1 MKENIN
7 IVCSTND
14 NFAVHCGVMLE
25 SLFQNTKYPDQIFVY
40 LIFNKL
46 NNINK
51 NKILKVIN
59 KYSSNIFFKKINLN
73 SIKIKKNYHISK
85 ETYSRIFA
93 PDLLKK
99 VDRFI
104 YLDSDILVVSEIYDF
119 FNVNLNKFSLGA
131 VFDTSTTAE
140 YLENFYFKEKFIF
153 NAGVLLVDAKNF
165 RQKKYLKKMVK
176 FINKNFNEIKFAD
189 QDVLNIFFEG
199 DWLKLNSKFNV
210 QSSFFNNK
218 ISGVIFKKEYL
229 KSIKNPSIIH
239 FTGNRKPLDYLCINP
254 YQKEYLKYLKQ
265 TPWKNEKMINKS
277 FKNFFIKKFK

>member
-1 MKENIN
+1 
-7 IVCSTND
+7 
-14 NFAVHCGVMLE
+14 
-25 SLFQNTKYPDQIFVY
+25 
-40 LIFNKL
+40 
-46 NNINK
+46 
-51 NKILKVIN
+51 
-59 KYSSNIFFKKINLN
+59 
-73 SIKIKKNYHISK
+73 
-85 ETYSRIFA
+85 
-93 PDLLKK
+93 
-99 VDRFI
+99 
-104 YLDSDILVVSEIYDF
+104 
-119 FNVNLNKFSLGA
+119 
-131 VFDTSTTAE
+131 
-140 YLENFYFKEKFIF
+140 
-153 NAGVLLVDAKNF
+153 
-165 RQKKYLKKMVK
+165 MVK

-277 FKNFFIKKFK
+277 FKNFFIKKFKQLILLNHKILFFKYFNW